1 MTMSGDDYGRLIY
14 LVLLGSAV
22 AGWFFMQNRQR
33 LGKVAQQAA
42 VWGLIFI
49 GAIAA
54 VGLWSDIRNNVAP
67 RQSYL
72 DGGMVEVPRA
82 PDGHYYLTLQI
93 DGVPVRFVIDTGA
106 SDMVLSR
113 SDARAL
119 GIDPD
124 RLSYFGSA
132 MTANGPVRT
141 ARVTLD
147 TVALGEI
154 ADRHVTAW
162 VNEGEMDES
171 LLGMAYLQRFASI
184 EIAGG
189 KLVLRR

>member
-93 DGVPVRFVIDTGA
+93 DGMPVRFVIDTGA

-124 RLSYFGSA
+124 GLSYFGSA

-162 VNEGEMDES
+162 VNDGEMDES